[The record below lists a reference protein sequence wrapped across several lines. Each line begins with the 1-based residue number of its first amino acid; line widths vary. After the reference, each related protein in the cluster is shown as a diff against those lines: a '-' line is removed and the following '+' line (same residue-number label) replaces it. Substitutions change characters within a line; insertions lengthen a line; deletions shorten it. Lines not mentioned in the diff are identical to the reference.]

1 MPDRSPEPLYRHLDI
16 ALLRAA
22 RLPTDAGPT
31 WWPDLTQPS
40 GCRRWLAE
48 VCANSDIARAVQ
60 HASPSLAACV
70 DRISCGESI
79 ADKDVRRTAISFVR
93 YWLRA
98 TGRSTP
104 FGHFAGVAPVALGG
118 SSAKVRWGNDHQ
130 TVTAPDA
137 QWLLGVVEKLEGCPP
152 LLDRLEVVFNDLAVR
167 RGNRLE
173 WPRGSGRVT
182 IHYTSAV
189 RAVGDIAASPVRFAD
204 LVGRLG
210 ALFLATDEPRIRG
223 LLTSLVAEGFLITS
237 LRAPLT
243 EIDPLEYVLTQLRG
257 IEAHAVAPA
266 ASTYRALVEIAAD
279 VARHNNR
286 PAEGEERTH
295 TRETVSARM
304 AAVSEA
310 GRTPLA
316 IDLRLDCEIH
326 LPAAV
331 AGEVELAASVLARL
345 TRQPTGEAPWREYYT
360 AFCDRYGVNAL
371 VPLPCVVHPETGL
384 GLPATY
390 PGSVLRSPTTTTSE
404 RDGRLLSLAW
414 QAMADGTDEVVLT
427 DDTIR
432 SLAVGDPDEEPT
444 TPPHVEI
451 SARIQATSLDD
462 LERGDYLVFVQ
473 PARSAGTLTSRHQHL
488 VAGVDWAEVYRLLP
502 AATEGALRVQLS
514 FPPNFPHAENICRV
528 SAYLPQVLSLGEHR
542 RYDDTTVA
550 PGDLAVMA
558 TNTGL
563 HLVSMSRQQVVEPE
577 VLHALAL
584 DTQPPALARFLAH
597 ISQGNRASWHRF
609 DWGPQAAG
617 LPHLPRVRYRRSILS
632 PARWRLT
639 SADLPAAVA
648 ESAWHEQLVRW
659 CTQWRCPELIELVDD
674 DRSLPLTLTEP
685 SHAAILRAHL
695 ERHGHAVLR
704 ETITPDGLG
713 WNGGHTHDLVLPLAS
728 TRRPAASP
736 LRGRQPLITNRRH
749 GQLPGTPEAR
759 WLYAKVFTHPE
770 RMDEVLGDHVPTLM
784 SRLGQPDY
792 WFARYRSAHETDH
805 LRLRLRATG
814 DQPAMLATVGD
825 WVQHL
830 REHCLAGPLVID
842 TYHPETGRYGDGPAM
857 LAAESAFAA
866 DSRVVVAQ
874 LRYLPAR
881 AVDPRALAAL
891 NMVATVNGFLGS
903 TQAAADWLVAR
914 SQTAPTEPVERA
926 VADQVVGAVLRQS
939 SSPISE
945 WPTLVVTAWD
955 DRSHALAA
963 YRDHVSDDDIDGVL
977 EAVLHM
983 HHNRALGID
992 RNAETACRA
1001 LARRAALAITAQRDR
1016 GHQ

>member
-22 RLPTDAGPT
+22 RLPRDAGPT
-31 WWPDLTQPS
+31 CWPDLTDPS
-40 GCRRWLAE
+40 ECRRWLAE
-48 VCANSDIARAVQ
+48 VGANSDIASAVQ
-60 HASPSLAACV
+60 HASPSLATCI
-70 DRISCGESI
+70 DRISRGEPV
-79 ADKDVRRTAISFVR
+79 ADKDVCRTALSLAR

-104 FGHFAGVAPVALGG
+104 FGHFAGVAPAALGG
-118 SSAKVRWGNDHQ
+118 TSAKVRWGNDHE
-130 TVTAPDA
+130 TVIAPDA
-137 QWLLGVVEKLEGCPP
+137 QWLRGIVEQLEGCPP

-167 RGNRLE
+167 RGSRLE

-182 IHYTSAV
+182 IQYTSAV
-189 RAVGDIAASPVRFAD
+189 RAVSDIAASPVRFAD
-204 LVGRLG
+204 LVDRLG
-210 ALFLATDEPRIRG
+210 TLFPATDEPRIRG
-223 LLTSLVAEGFLITS
+223 LLTSLVAKGFLITS

-243 EIDPLEYVLTQLRG
+243 EIDPLGYVLDHLRS
-257 IEAHAVAPA
+257 IEAHTVASV
-266 ASTYRALVEIAAD
+266 ASTYRELAKIATD
-279 VARHNNR
+279 ITRHNR
-286 PAEGEERTH
+286 AVKGEQPTRA
-295 TRETVSARM
+295 RETLTARM
-304 AAVSEA
+304 TALSGA

-316 IDLRLDCEIH
+316 IDLRLDCEVH
-326 LPAAV
+326 LPTWV
-331 AGEVELAASVLARL
+331 AEEVQLAASALARL

-360 AFCDRYGVNAL
+360 AFCDRYGMNAL
-371 VPLPCVVHPETGL
+371 VPLSCVVHPETGL

-390 PGSVLRSPTTTTSE
+390 PGSVLRSPTATASE
-404 RDGRLLSLAW
+404 REGKLLSLAW
-414 QAMADGTDEVVLT
+414 RAMADGSHEVVLT

-444 TPPHVEI
+444 TPPHVEM
-451 SARIQATSLDD
+451 SARIQATSGDD

-473 PARSAGTLTSRHQHL
+473 PARAAGTLTSRHQQL
-488 VAGVDWAEVYRLLP
+488 LPEADWAEVYRRLP
-502 AATEGALRVQLS
+502 TATEGALRAQLS

-528 SAYLPQVLSLGEHR
+528 PAYLPQVLSLGEHR
-542 RYDDTTVA
+542 RYDDTTIA
-550 PGDLAVMA
+550 PADLAVMA

-563 HLVSMSRQQVVEPE
+563 HLVSMSRQQVIEPE
-577 VLHALAL
+577 VFHPLAL

-597 ISQGNRASWHRF
+597 ITQGNRASWHRF
-609 DWGPQAAG
+609 DWGPQAAD
-617 LPHLPRVRYRRSILS
+617 LPYLPRVRYRRSILS

-639 SADLPAAVA
+639 SADLPTAVT
-648 ESAWHEQLVRW
+648 ETVWHEQLVRW
-659 CTQWRCPELIELVDD
+659 CTRWRCPELIELVDD
-674 DRSLPLTLTEP
+674 DRTLPLTPTEP

-695 ERHGHAVLR
+695 ERHGHSVLR

-713 WNGGHTHDLVLPLAS
+713 WNGGHAHDLVLPLAS
-728 TRRPAASP
+728 TRQPAVSP

-770 RMDEVLGDHVPTLM
+770 RMDEVLGDHVPTLL

-792 WFARYRSAHETDH
+792 WFARYRSAHEADH
-805 LRLRLRATG
+805 IRLRLRATG
-814 DQPAMLATVGD
+814 DQAALLARVGD

-830 REHCLAGPLVID
+830 REHCLAGRLVID

-857 LAAESAFAA
+857 LAAENLFAA

-874 LRYLPAR
+874 LRHLSAR

-914 SQTAPTEPVERA
+914 PQTAPTEQVERG

-945 WPTLVVTAWD
+945 WPPPVVTAWD
-955 DRSHALAA
+955 DRSRALAA
-963 YRDHVSDDDIDGVL
+963 YRDHLPDVDVDGVV
-977 EAVLHM
+977 EALLHM
-983 HHNRALGID
+983 HQNRALGVD
-992 RNAETACRA
+992 RKTEAACRA
-1001 LARRAALAITAQRDR
+1001 LARRAALAIAAQRDR